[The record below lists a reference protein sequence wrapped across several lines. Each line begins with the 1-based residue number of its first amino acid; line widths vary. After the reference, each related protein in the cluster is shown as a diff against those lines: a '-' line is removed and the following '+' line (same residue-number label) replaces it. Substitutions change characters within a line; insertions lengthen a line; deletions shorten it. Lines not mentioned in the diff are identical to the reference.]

1 MEGLDKDV
9 DAGRAFRAMLAD
21 DDRLRRTE
29 ADHRIANSLQMAA
42 AALMSERRRLTLGD
56 AARDALDAAS
66 SRLSASARLHRS
78 MARPAGSGEVGMAD
92 YLADLRDDLA
102 HSVGGTL
109 RVDAGEVALPAQSAE
124 YVGIVVV
131 EMMTNAVKH
140 HARDGRAP
148 VLTVEI
154 DRSGAGD
161 TRLRIHDDGPG
172 FPEGFDLD
180 GTDSIG
186 LSIVRSAVGRLGGT
200 MRLLPRFGP
209 YLEVGAGLEIVLPPQ
224 GTHDA

>member
-42 AALMSERRRLTLGD
+42 AALMSERRKLEHGG

-66 SRLSASARLHRS
+66 SRLCASARLHRS
-78 MARPAGSGEVGMAD
+78 MARPAGSEEVGTAD

-102 HSVGGTL
+102 ESVGGTL
-109 RVDAGEVALPAQSAE
+109 RVDAGEVALPARSAG

-140 HARDGRAP
+140 HARDGAGRSDSG
-148 VLTVEI
+148 
-154 DRSGAGD
+154 DRSQRRGRHPAAD
-161 TRLRIHDDGPG
+161 RRRRPG
-172 FPEGFDLD
+172 FPDGFDLD
-180 GTDSIG
+180 GADSIG
-186 LSIVRSAVGRLGGT
+186 LSIVRASVGRLGGT

-209 YLEVGAGLEIVLPPQ
+209 YLTVGAGLEIVLPPQ
-224 GTHDA
+224 GAHDA